1 MSHTSFQEEDYTKRF
16 DIGLWR
22 RALKY
27 VLPYKRYAY
36 ALIAVMVVIAMLEAI
51 PPFLTKQAIDLF
63 VVPGQLA
70 GLGLYIAAYA
80 AVVLLIGLGI
90 WLLIIIAG
98 KIDVWVCY
106 DIRRAGFKRLQE
118 LDFSYYDRTPVGWL
132 MARMVSDSERLAD
145 TIAWGLV
152 DLVWG
157 FSMMIVIV
165 GVMLYLNW
173 WLALIV
179 LVVVPPLIWVSAF
192 FQKRILKSYRA
203 VRKTN
208 SRITGAFN
216 EGIMGARTTKTL
228 VRERDNLKQFS
239 TLTTKMYR
247 SSFMAAVQSSLY
259 LPLVLVLGSIGAGLG
274 VWFGGSGVIAGVVT
288 YGTLV
293 AFIAYVERFFEP
305 VREVARIFAEL
316 QSAQAAAERIFA
328 LLTTEPKIVDSPEVR
343 QLLEA
348 ATTDVSRS
356 ESVDVHRLAFPVLT
370 GAVEFAGVNF
380 AYEDGTEVLRDFNL
394 RVEPGETIALVGATG
409 GGKST
414 IANLV
419 CRFYEPTG
427 GRVLIDGADYR
438 ERSLHWLQSNLGV
451 VLQTPQLFSG
461 TIRNN
466 IAYGRLAATDAEVE
480 TAARLVQAWPFITA
494 MPKGLD
500 SEVGEGGGL
509 LSTGQKQ
516 LISFARAVL
525 ADPRIFV
532 MDEATS
538 SVDTETELLIQKAL
552 ERLLTGRTSFV
563 IAHRLSTI
571 RNADRILVIE
581 DGRITEAGDHAAL
594 LELGGRY
601 HDLYTR
607 RFESDRIDKILH

>member
-1 MSHTSFQEEDYTKRF
+1 MTYSTLQEEEYTKRF
-16 DIGLWR
+16 DLNLWR
-22 RALKY
+22 QALRFVK
-27 VLPYKRYAY
+27 PYRREVI
-36 ALIAVMVVIAMLEAI
+36 ALIAVMVGVAVLEAI
-51 PPFLTKQAIDLF
+51 PPFLTRQAIDLF
-63 VVPGQLA
+63 VVPGQLD
-70 GLGLYIAAYA
+70 GLGWFLAIYGAI
-80 AVVLLIGLGI
+80 VILMGLGI
-90 WLLIIIAG
+90 WLLIVLAG

-132 MARMVSDSERLAD
+132 MARMVSDTERLAE
-145 TIAWGLV
+145 TVAWGLV
-152 DLVWG
+152 DMVWG
-157 FSMMIVIV
+157 VSMMTVII

-179 LVVVPPLIWVSAF
+179 LTVVPPLVWVSAF
-192 FQKRILKSYRA
+192 FQKRILKSYRE
-203 VRKTN
+203 VRRTN

-228 VRERDNLKQFS
+228 VRERANLQQF
-239 TLTTKMYR
+239 TGLTGKMYR
-247 SSFMAAVQSSLY
+247 SSFLAAVQSSLY

-293 AFIAYVERFFEP
+293 AFIVYVERFFEP

-328 LLTTEPKIVDSPEVR
+328 LLSTEPEIVDNDAVR
-343 QLLEA
+343 QLMGTA
-348 ATTDVSRS
+348 GIYDPNRTDAV
-356 ESVDVHRLAFPVLT
+356 VAPAVFPEIK
-370 GAVEFAGVNF
+370 GAVTFEQVGF
-380 AYEDGTEVLRDFNL
+380 AYKDGTRVLADFNL
-394 RVEPGETIALVGATG
+394 EVVPGETIALVGATG

-419 CRFYEPTG
+419 CRFYEPTS
-427 GRVLIDGADYR
+427 GRVLIDGVDYR

-461 TIRNN
+461 TVRDN
-466 IAYGRLAATDAEVE
+466 IAYGRLEASAAEIE
-480 TAARLVQAWPFITA
+480 QAARQVRAWDFISA
-494 MPKGLD
+494 MEQGMD
-500 SEVGEGGGL
+500 SPVGEGGGL

-516 LISFARAVL
+516 LVSFARAVL

-538 SVDTETELLIQKAL
+538 SVDTETELLIQEAL
-552 ERLLTGRTSFV
+552 DKLLQGRTSFV

-571 RNADRILVIE
+571 RKADRILVVE
-581 DGRITEAGDHAAL
+581 DGCITEAGDHESL
-594 LELGGRY
+594 MKLEGRY
-601 HDLYTR
+601 FDLYTR
-607 RFESDRIDKILH
+607 RFERDRINKILH

>member
-1 MSHTSFQEEDYTKRF
+1 MNYDTFQEEEYSKRF
-16 DIGLWR
+16 DPDLWR
-22 RALKY
+22 RALKF
-27 VLPYKRYAY
+27 LRPYRLQVIS
-36 ALIAVMVVIAMLEAI
+36 LIAVMIGVAVLEAI
-51 PPFLTKQAIDLF
+51 PPFLTRQAIDLF
-63 VVPGQLA
+63 VVPGQLD
-70 GLGLYIAAYA
+70 GLGWLIAVYGVI
-80 AVVLLIGLGI
+80 VVLMGLGI
-90 WLLIIIAG
+90 WLLIVLAG

-106 DIRRAGFKRLQE
+106 DIRSAGFKRLQE

-132 MARMVSDSERLAD
+132 MARMVSDTERLAE
-145 TIAWGLV
+145 TVAWGLV
-152 DLVWG
+152 DMVWG
-157 FSMMIVIV
+157 VSMMGVII

-179 LVVVPPLIWVSAF
+179 LSVVPALVWVSAF
-192 FQKRILKSYRA
+192 FQKRILKSYRE
-203 VRKTN
+203 VRRTN

-228 VRERDNLKQFS
+228 VRERANLKQFS
-239 TLTTKMYR
+239 GLTGKMYR

-259 LPLVLVLGSIGAGLG
+259 LPLVLLLGSVGAGLG

-316 QSAQAAAERIFA
+316 QSAQAAAERIFD
-328 LLTTEPKIVDSPEVR
+328 LLSTEPEIVDSEAVR
-343 QLLEA
+343 QLM
-348 ATTDVSRS
+348 AT
-356 ESVDVHRLAFPVLT
+356 VDTGIQSSGNDYPEHALFPEIE
-370 GAVEFAGVNF
+370 GAVAFEQINF
-380 AYEDGTEVLRDFNL
+380 AYKDGTRVLTDFNL
-394 RVEPGETIALVGATG
+394 EVAPGETIALVGATG

-427 GRVLIDGADYR
+427 GRVLIDGVDYR

-461 TIRNN
+461 TIRDN
-466 IAYGRLAATDAEVE
+466 IAYGRLEASDEEVE
-480 TAARLVQAWPFITA
+480 AAARLVRAWDFISD
-494 MPKGLD
+494 MERGMD
-500 SEVGEGGGL
+500 SPVGEGGGL

-516 LISFARAVL
+516 LVSFARAVL

-538 SVDTETELLIQKAL
+538 SVDTETEMLIQEAL
-552 ERLLTGRTSFV
+552 ENLLQGRTSFV

-581 DGRITEAGDHAAL
+581 DGCITEAGDHDAL
-594 LELGGRY
+594 MAMKGRY
-601 HDLYTR
+601 FDLYTR
-607 RFESDRIDKILH
+607 RFESDRVDKILH

>member
-1 MSHTSFQEEDYTKRF
+1 MNYDTFQEEEYSKRF
-16 DIGLWR
+16 DPDLWR
-22 RALKY
+22 RALKF
-27 VLPYKRYAY
+27 LRPYRLQVIS
-36 ALIAVMVVIAMLEAI
+36 LIAVMIGVAVLEAI
-51 PPFLTKQAIDLF
+51 PPFLTRQAIDLF
-63 VVPGQLA
+63 VVPGQLD
-70 GLGLYIAAYA
+70 GLGWLIAVYGVI
-80 AVVLLIGLGI
+80 VVLMGLGI
-90 WLLIIIAG
+90 WLLIVLAG

-106 DIRRAGFKRLQE
+106 DIRSAGFKRLQE

-132 MARMVSDSERLAD
+132 MARMVSDTERLAE
-145 TIAWGLV
+145 TVAWGLV
-152 DLVWG
+152 DMVWG
-157 FSMMIVIV
+157 VSMMGVII

-179 LVVVPPLIWVSAF
+179 LSVVPALVWVSAF
-192 FQKRILKSYRA
+192 FQKRILKSYRE
-203 VRKTN
+203 VRRTN

-228 VRERDNLKQFS
+228 VRERANLKQFS
-239 TLTTKMYR
+239 GLTGKMYR

-259 LPLVLVLGSIGAGLG
+259 LPLVLLLGSVGAGLG

-316 QSAQAAAERIFA
+316 QSAQAAAERIFD
-328 LLTTEPKIVDSPEVR
+328 LLSTEPEIVDSEAVR
-343 QLLEA
+343 QLM
-348 ATTDVSRS
+348 AT
-356 ESVDVHRLAFPVLT
+356 VDTGIQSSGNDYPEHALFPEIE
-370 GAVEFAGVNF
+370 GAVAFEQINF
-380 AYEDGTEVLRDFNL
+380 AYKDGTRVLTDFNL
-394 RVEPGETIALVGATG
+394 EVAPGETIALVGATG

-427 GRVLIDGADYR
+427 GRVLIDGVDYR

-461 TIRNN
+461 TIRDN
-466 IAYGRLAATDAEVE
+466 IAYGRLEASDEEVE
-480 TAARLVQAWPFITA
+480 AAARLVRAWDFISD
-494 MPKGLD
+494 MERGMD
-500 SEVGEGGGL
+500 SPVGEGGGL

-516 LISFARAVL
+516 LVSFARAVL

-538 SVDTETELLIQKAL
+538 SVDTETEMLIQEAL
-552 ERLLTGRTSFV
+552 ENLLQGRTSFV

-581 DGRITEAGDHAAL
+581 DGCITEAGDHDAL
-594 LELGGRY
+594 MAMKGRY
-601 HDLYTR
+601 FDLYTR
-607 RFESDRIDKILH
+607 RFERDRVDKILH

>member
-1 MSHTSFQEEDYTKRF
+1 MNYDTFQEEEYSKRF
-16 DIGLWR
+16 DPDLWR
-22 RALKY
+22 QALRF
-27 VLPYKRYAY
+27 LRPYRLQVI
-36 ALIAVMVVIAMLEAI
+36 ALIAVMIGVAILEAI
-51 PPFLTKQAIDLF
+51 PPFLTRQAIDLF
-63 VVPGQLA
+63 VVPGQLD
-70 GLGLYIAAYA
+70 GLGWLIAAYGVI
-80 AVVLLIGLGI
+80 VVLMGLGI
-90 WLLIIIAG
+90 WWLIVLAG

-106 DIRRAGFKRLQE
+106 DIRSAGFKRLQE

-132 MARMVSDSERLAD
+132 MARMVSDTARLAE
-145 TIAWGLV
+145 IVAWGLV
-152 DLVWG
+152 DMVWG
-157 FSMMIVIV
+157 ISMMAVII

-179 LVVVPPLIWVSAF
+179 LSVVPALVWVSAV
-192 FQKRILKSYRA
+192 FQKRILKSYRE
-203 VRKTN
+203 VRRTN

-228 VRERDNLKQFS
+228 VRERANLKQFS
-239 TLTTKMYR
+239 GLTGKMYR
-247 SSFMAAVQSSLY
+247 SSFMAAVQSALY
-259 LPLVLVLGSIGAGLG
+259 LPLVLLLGSVGAGLG
-274 VWFGGSGVIAGVVT
+274 IWFGGSGVIAGVVT

-316 QSAQAAAERIFA
+316 QSAQAAAERIFD
-328 LLTTEPKIVDSPEVR
+328 LLSTEPEIVDSETVQ
-343 QLLEA
+343 QLMA
-348 ATTDVSRS
+348 SATTGVQSGGSDDSQNS
-356 ESVDVHRLAFPVLT
+356 PFPEIV
-370 GAVEFAGVNF
+370 GAVTFEQIGF
-380 AYEDGTEVLRDFNL
+380 AYKDGTQVLNDFNL
-394 RVEPGETIALVGATG
+394 EVASGETIALVGATG

-427 GRVLIDGADYR
+427 GRVLIDGVDYR

-461 TIRNN
+461 TIRDN
-466 IAYGRLAATDAEVE
+466 IAYGRLEASDAEVE
-480 TAARLVQAWPFITA
+480 AAARLVRAWDFICD
-494 MPKGLD
+494 MEKGMD
-500 SEVGEGGGL
+500 SPVGEGGGL

-538 SVDTETELLIQKAL
+538 SVDTETEVLIQEAL
-552 ERLLTGRTSFV
+552 GKLLEGRTSFV

-581 DGRITEAGDHAAL
+581 DGCIKEAGDHDAL
-594 LELGGRY
+594 MAMKGRY
-601 HDLYTR
+601 FDLYTR
-607 RFESDRIDKILH
+607 RFERDRVDKILH